1 MYILGVLDALDVL
14 QRVEKMKQMEKGK
27 LEKMSGQ
34 CDGVWQKE
42 EGTMGK
48 DQEEKWKLVAGG
60 NNQYKGITWVSGINW
75 IIILPSRY
83 IPYSSHTAFASLE
96 PGSV

>member
-1 MYILGVLDALDVL
+1 MGCIEEGGEDEADGEEQV
-14 QRVEKMKQMEKGK
+14 

-48 DQEEKWKLVAGG
+48 GQEEKWKVAGG
-60 NNQYKGITWVSGINW
+60 NSQYEGVT
-75 IIILPSRY
+75 Y
-83 IPYSSHTAFASLE
+83 IPYLEHTAFASLE